1 MGPHGKPS
9 GPGDLVNPL
18 GSLES
23 TVLLLI
29 FCLKFRYPIISI
41 QLCRR
46 IVTYVTP
53 KKGDKLPWACVLEG
67 LDMAACELKQRCLR

>member
-1 MGPHGKPS
+1 MGPHGNPS
-9 GPGDLVNPL
+9 GPGELVNPL

-23 TVLLLI
+23 TVLLLL

-53 KKGDKLPWACVLEG
+53 KKGEKLPWACVLEG
-67 LDMAACELKQRCLR
+67 LDTDAYELKQRCLR

>member
-9 GPGDLVNPL
+9 GLGDLVNPL

-23 TVLLLI
+23 TVLLLL

-41 QLCRR
+41 QLCR

-53 KKGDKLPWACVLEG
+53 KKGEKLPWACVLEG
-67 LDMAACELKQRCLR
+67 LDMDAYELKQRCLR